1 MVKSGQKATNFA
13 ICFGVFVAAVLFRAV
28 GADFGFFNG
37 DERVNDAARFLAGEL
52 IPTQHFYPPFF
63 NYLNGLAFAGLFVVG
78 LFSDLW
84 SDTAGFR
91 DVYFTDP
98 TPFYLTAR
106 YVTAVIGAL
115 CAPLFYSSARRVG
128 LSPVQALM
136 SGGFAAVFPI
146 GVFMAH
152 IAKGDTGLAT
162 ACLAVVWAFL
172 MRIDTPHV
180 RRWDIV
186 LGVTVALAFGF
197 KQSALLVLGPL
208 ALGMIFVLA
217 RREGLAASL
226 KSFGL
231 ALLVLLV
238 LWPVMNIG
246 ILLDIDGFLAFQK
259 IQTVMSVREEDP
271 FGIGLPITLAIFG
284 DAVTGLNPVVFA
296 MSAVVPF
303 WLVGTACRLDLRD
316 ALIAIWIM
324 NLLSVLAISLTVGT
338 RQPEHLF
345 LPNLYI
351 QLLLAVVVLMDM
363 LRAYVGI
370 PRVIVATAA
379 LAGFAIMVAG
389 ATNVL
394 QQALVTPNAT
404 RLVAFLDESYPGAR
418 VQTGIA
424 LPVPQTVAAQQM
436 EFARLDRLG
445 AKYGIDMPEIAEER
459 ILTHD
464 AENAIFWVNVPF
476 VMSGLEGEEAKDADF
491 PMQPHTWPIQPE
503 EWTLENWVNEDFDV
517 FVVNDFDYL
526 LTNSRSPDIRR
537 FHAELLS
544 RCDRVRDYT
553 ARKPLFLEFD
563 LTVFDCSAL

>member
-1 MVKSGQKATNFA
+1 MVKSDQKATRFA
-13 ICFGVFVAAVLFRAV
+13 ICFGVFVGAVLFRVV
-28 GADFGFFNG
+28 GADFGFFHG

-63 NYLNGLAFAGLFVVG
+63 NYLKGLAFAALFVVG
-78 LFSDLW
+78 LFLGLW
-84 SDTAGFR
+84 SDTAEFR

-128 LSPVQALM
+128 LSPIQALV
-136 SGGFAAVFPI
+136 SGSFAAVFPI

-172 MRIDTPHV
+172 MRIGTPHV

-186 LGVTVALAFGF
+186 IGVTVALAFGF

-217 RREGLAASL
+217 RRDGFAASL

-231 ALLVLLV
+231 ALLVLLI
-238 LWPVMNIG
+238 LWPVMNVG
-246 ILLDIDGFLAFQK
+246 ILLDLDGFLAFQK
-259 IQTVMSVREEDP
+259 IQTVMSVRKEDP

-284 DAVTGLNPVVFA
+284 DAVTGLNPVVLA
-296 MSAVVPF
+296 ISAVVPF
-303 WLVGTACRLDLRD
+303 WLVGKACRLDLRD
-316 ALIAIWIM
+316 ALIAIWIT
-324 NLLSVLAISLTVGT
+324 NILSVLAISLTVGT

-351 QLLLAVVVLMDM
+351 QLLLAVAVLMDM

-404 RLVAFLDESYPGAR
+404 RLVAFLEGSYPGAR

-436 EFARLDRLG
+436 KFDRLDRLG
-445 AKYGIDMPEIAEER
+445 AKYAIDMPEIAEER
-459 ILTHD
+459 ILTQD

-476 VMSGLEGEEAKDADF
+476 VMSGLEGEDAKEADF
-491 PMQPHTWPIQPE
+491 PIEPHAWPIQPE
-503 EWTLENWVNEDFDV
+503 EWKLDTWVNDDFDV

-537 FHAELLS
+537 FHAELVH
-544 RCDRVRDYT
+544 RCDRVRDYA